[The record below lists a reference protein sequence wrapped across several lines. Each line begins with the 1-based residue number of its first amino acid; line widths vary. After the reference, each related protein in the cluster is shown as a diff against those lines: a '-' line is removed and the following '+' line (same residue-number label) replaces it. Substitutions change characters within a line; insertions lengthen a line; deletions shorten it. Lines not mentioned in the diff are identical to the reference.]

1 MRANGLSI
9 SSRTRLEQWVSHYN
23 QGRPHAS
30 LGPGIPEP
38 DRAFLMTGSQYG
50 HQLVQNCK
58 VAGRFSS
65 DCITSTAAKE
75 RRVKD
80 KLLRRRRP
88 LITSPLEWQMMAAP
102 VLHPVIPVLAERG
115 GTRLQTPRPT
125 VLVDTREQNP
135 LNLSRFS
142 GWFAGIEKKALKLGD
157 YSIAGLEDVC
167 VVERKD
173 LSDLVHSCTADRTAF
188 INRLRLM
195 ARYPHRLLVI
205 TSTLS
210 QIKSPYAHARVDPNR
225 ITQFL
230 VATLAGLQVPFV
242 CSETHELGEELV
254 GSYLYQVHLY
264 HWLESNDHGRFLADD
279 DI

>member
-1 MRANGLSI
+1 MKNG
-9 SSRTRLEQWVSHYN
+9 
-23 QGRPHAS
+23 
-30 LGPGIPEP
+30 
-38 DRAFLMTGSQYG
+38 
-50 HQLVQNCK
+50 
-58 VAGRFSS
+58 
-65 DCITSTAAKE
+65 
-75 RRVKD
+75 
-80 KLLRRRRP
+80 LLRRRRH
-88 LITSPLEWQMMAAP
+88 LIMSPLEWQMTAAP
-102 VLHPVIPVLAERG
+102 VAHPIIPMVAERG
-115 GTRLQTPRPT
+115 GTQIKAPKAVL
-125 VLVDTREQNP
+125 LVDTREQNP
-135 LNLSRFS
+135 LNFSRFR
-142 GWFAGIEKKALKLGD
+142 GWFSGIEKKALKLGD

-173 LSDLVHSCTADRTAF
+173 LSDLVHSCTADRSAF

-210 QIKSPYAHARVDPNR
+210 QIKSPYAHANVDPNR

-264 HWLESNDHGRFLADD
+264 HWLESNDYGRFLTDD
-279 DI
+279 DV